1 MRSASKKSH
10 LIALVATLLVG
21 AASVEKRMRKP
32 PHIPAE
38 TMKALGERMNGH
50 GLAMMGL
57 SLAVVLLEYDG
68 VQKMAEGIV
77 TEPKLKRPATNDPLR
92 SLPPR
97 FFDLQDEL
105 SVRAQALA
113 DAAKKKNDAE
123 IGAAYARMIEAC
135 VASNSAYVAPAKPQ

>member
-1 MRSASKKSH
+1 MKRTY
-10 LIALVATLLVG
+10 LIVFAAMLLVG
-21 AASVEKRMRKP
+21 ASGVEKRMRKP
-32 PHIPAE
+32 QHVPAE
-38 TMKALGERMNGH
+38 TMRAIADKMNGH

-57 SLAVVLLEYDG
+57 SLAVVLLEYDV

-77 TEPKLKRPATNDPLR
+77 VEPKLKRPATNDALR

-105 SVRAQALA
+105 VVRAQTLV

-123 IGAAYARMIEAC
+123 IGTAYARVTETC
-135 VASNSAYVAPAKPQ
+135 VACHSAYLTPAKPQ